1 MEALLHTASFF
12 AAMAVSALASAVWEG
27 AVLAACVYF
36 CLQMFPTLSAA
47 ARSVVWLN
55 VFVLLVLLQFVP
67 AMGPQVSAGNALRP
81 APFELDLGW
90 SFAIAGAWGI
100 LSLLRAVQLIWS
112 AIRSSGLAQRAT
124 AIDAGDALLALLEV
138 RAAGPKL
145 SRSGKI
151 SRVAELCLSDEVE
164 RPSVFGFFHPRILL
178 PAALME
184 RLTPQEL
191 EQVVVHEMEHLRRSD
206 DWTNLFQKIALMVFP
221 LNPALLWVERRLC
234 AERELACDDSVLR
247 ASRGRKAYALCLT
260 RLAEYSMVRRSL
272 SLVLGAWE
280 RQSELAQR
288 VHRILRRPVATMRG
302 RQSIVVTACLMAA
315 VLTGG
320 AALARSPRLVSFVPH
335 APDAAQAQLLPA
347 ANLQEGR
354 AEQRSEQSGMKAEM
368 VKAIMPQP
376 SLHGLSA
383 ARPLRTNAILRAPK
397 QRPVAQPQT
406 WVVLADWSDAVAAP
420 QLVFAVQRSIR
431 VSPMEDPNQ
440 SPDQGPRRGPANQP
454 RYAAVPFANGWLIV
468 QI

>member
-234 AERELACDDSVLR
+234 AAGAGLRRQRSAREPGAQGVCPLPHAACRVLHGAAQPVTGAGRLGAAIGTGAAR
-247 ASRGRKAYALCLT
+247 ASYSAAAGRDDERPTVDSRDSLPDGGRT
-260 RLAEYSMVRRSL
+260 DRRCGS
-272 SLVLGAWE
+272 GAK
-280 RQSELAQR
+280 
-288 VHRILRRPVATMRG
+288 
-302 RQSIVVTACLMAA
+302 
-315 VLTGG
+315 
-320 AALARSPRLVSFVPH
+320 
-335 APDAAQAQLLPA
+335 PA
-347 ANLQEGR
+347 AGELCSAR
-354 AEQRSEQSGMKAEM
+354 ARCGA
-368 VKAIMPQP
+368 
-376 SLHGLSA
+376 
-383 ARPLRTNAILRAPK
+383 
-397 QRPVAQPQT
+397 
-406 WVVLADWSDAVAAP
+406 
-420 QLVFAVQRSIR
+420 
-431 VSPMEDPNQ
+431 
-440 SPDQGPRRGPANQP
+440 GPA
-454 RYAAVPFANGWLIV
+454 FAGCESSRRAR
-468 QI
+468 